1 MPIMDHLIVP
11 EAHYQ
16 DGKDEILHPR
26 HYEGQLDIG
35 DEIMEI
41 VDFCMPCLFILVH
54 RHIRNFKAANHDWE
68 ARAPWLDIMGYKA
81 Y

>member
-1 MPIMDHLIVP
+1 MMPIMDHLIVP

-16 DGKDEILHPR
+16 DGKGGILHPR
-26 HYEGQLDIG
+26 HYESQLNIG
-35 DEIMEI
+35 DEI

-54 RHIRNFKAANHDWE
+54 RHIRNFKVANPDWE